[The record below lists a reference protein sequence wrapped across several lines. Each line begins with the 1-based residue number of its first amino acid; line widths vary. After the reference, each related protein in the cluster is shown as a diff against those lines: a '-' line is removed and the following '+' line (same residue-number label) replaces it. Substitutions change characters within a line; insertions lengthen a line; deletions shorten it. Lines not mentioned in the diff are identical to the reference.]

1 MKLSSVT
8 RGVAAAMMLGGMS
21 LATASAQ
28 DSGGSNDIDNELGV
42 GFYLGNCDNL
52 VGGAALFDLGNAELE
67 TENFSNTN
75 ENSADPGTPDTTL
88 EDQVDEE
95 SSGDSTDVQGNNSD
109 NGDSSVVVQGDQPPV
124 WASLDESFDGNLA
137 DLVDAPFAVA
147 VRFSADDTAS
157 EDDSDFIACGEFG
170 GAVAGDEI
178 IIPLV
183 ETDNSG
189 YAGVAILRASDDQ
202 SSSTASVYLFNRDMN
217 STDSSGDGSGDG
229 SGDSSNDSSG
239 SDSGDDATPTS

>member
-1 MKLSSVT
+1 MKFGHIT
-8 RGVAAAMMLGGMS
+8 RATAAALMIGGFG
-21 LATASAQ
+21 LATTVNAQ

-67 TENFSNTN
+67 SEDFGNTN
-75 ENSADPGTPDTTL
+75 ENGADTGTPDTTL

-95 SSGDSTDVQGNNSD
+95 SSGDETDVQGDDSS
-109 NGDSSVVVQGDQPPV
+109 NGDTSVVVQGDQPPV

-147 VRFSADDTAS
+147 VRYSADDTAT
-157 EDDSDFIACGEFG
+157 DDDADFIACGEFG

-183 ETDNSG
+183 EMDNSG
-189 YAGVAILRASDDQ
+189 YAGIAILRASDDEA
-202 SSSTASVYLFNRDMN
+202 SSTASVYLFNRDM
-217 STDSSGDGSGDG
+217 SSS
-229 SGDSSNDSSG
+229 